1 MKAHKSLVKVGV
13 KNNNPRI
20 WLENKFKLETSGF
33 APGVKF
39 DISYDVNKLT
49 LEIALDGRRKVS
61 QKIRNNNIIPVV
73 DINTNELNSI
83 FKEYIGGKLLVSYY
97 EQSIEISLDPA
108 IEAVKLRED
117 AIKNKLNNNFKI
129 DVVSLFTGSGFL
141 DLAIKEGFAH
151 EGILLNTLLAYE
163 LEEKYLDNGL
173 KNNSAL
179 RNTNSI
185 AYGIEWVHRF
195 NLPTADILIAG
206 YPCVGFSKSGKSKN
220 QIKSELD
227 HETAGYLF
235 IYMINAILSVNP
247 AIIVI
252 ENVPEAKNSITFD
265 ILESILI
272 KAGYKV
278 EKKIVNSWEFGCI
291 EQRKRFIFLA
301 YSNGLN
307 LTLES
312 LSPPPIENKDRPSLS
327 LFLDS
332 NIDHINWSSLEYFT
346 EKENRDK
353 EQGKGFKMNLVTPK
367 SNKIGTLG
375 KGYAKKRSTEPKLIN
390 CNNKDLYRLLT
401 PSEHAKIK
409 GFAPD
414 LIKDL
419 PNTTAHEV
427 LGNGVAAHP
436 FLELGKLLGNQLKRY
451 LKRKDTLNEKV

>member
-1 MKAHKSLVKVGV
+1 MKVHQSLIKIGV

-20 WLENKFKLETSGF
+20 WLENKLKLESSGF

-39 DISYDVNKLT
+39 EISYEINKLT
-49 LEIALDGRRKVS
+49 LHVDLDGRRKVS
-61 QKIRNNNIIPVV
+61 QKIRNNSVIPVL

-83 FKEYIGGKLLVSYY
+83 FKDYIGGKLLVRYF
-97 EQSIEISLDPA
+97 EQSIEINLDPA
-108 IEAVKLRED
+108 TEAIKSRED
-117 AIKNKLNNNFKI
+117 AIKNKLSKSLNI
-129 DVVSLFTGSGFL
+129 DSVSLFTGSGFL
-141 DLAIKEGFAH
+141 DLAIKEGFAQQ
-151 EGILLNTLLAYE
+151 GIELNTLLAYE

-173 KNNSAL
+173 KNNPAL
-179 RNTNSI
+179 RNANSI

-195 NLPTADILIAG
+195 NLPKSDILIAG
-206 YPCVGFSKSGKSKN
+206 YPCVGFSKAGKSKN

-227 HETAGYLF
+227 HGTAGNLF

-252 ENVPEAKNSITFD
+252 ENVPEANNSITFN

-291 EQRKRFIFLA
+291 EQRKRVIFLA

-307 LTLES
+307 LSLGSLKPPRIESKERVTLS
-312 LSPPPIENKDRPSLS
+312 Q
-327 LFLDS
+327 FLDS
-332 NIDHINWSSLEYFT
+332 DIENIKWSSLEYFT
-346 EKENRDK
+346 NKEKRDK
-353 EQGKGFKMNLVTPK
+353 EQGKGFKMNLVTPE
-367 SNKIGTLG
+367 SDRIGTLG

-390 CNNKDLYRLLT
+390 CNNKNLYRLFT
-401 PSEHAKIK
+401 SSEHAKIK
-409 GFAPD
+409 GFPPE
-414 LIKDL
+414 LVKNL

-436 FLELGKLLGNQLKRY
+436 FIELGKLLGYQLIEIFS
-451 LKRKDTLNEKV
+451 EKV